1 MTEEQM
7 ERAIE
12 ALLAQDAQFNNS
24 LNRVREVV
32 ELLSESHIKSLDE
45 MREVRQAQAQTAID
59 IKLLTGQITELTDN
73 VSRLETQGAADR
85 AEMREAINNLIIA
98 NEVTRKLAED
108 VGRLAVQTNRR
119 VTGLDQRVVDLE
131 SKQ

>member
-7 ERAIE
+7 ERALE
-12 ALLAQDAQFNNS
+12 ALLAQDTQFNEA

-32 ELLSESHIKSLDE
+32 ELLSDSHIKSIDE
-45 MREVRQAQAQTAID
+45 IREVRQAQAQTTTD
-59 IKLLTGQITELTDN
+59 IQLLAGKITELTDN
-73 VSRLETQGAADR
+73 VSRLEAQGEADH

-98 NEVTRKLAED
+98 NEVTRDLAEQAA
-108 VGRLAVQTNRR
+108 RLAIAVSQRI
-119 VTGLDQRVVDLE
+119 TGIDERIVDLE